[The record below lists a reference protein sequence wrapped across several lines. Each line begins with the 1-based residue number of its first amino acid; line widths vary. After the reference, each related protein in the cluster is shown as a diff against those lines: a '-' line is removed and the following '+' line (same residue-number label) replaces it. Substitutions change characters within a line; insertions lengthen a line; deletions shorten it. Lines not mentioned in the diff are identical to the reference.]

1 MRHLA
6 WLMAILKG
14 TLLAIAL
21 GAALP
26 PLAGVPTIPDGS
38 DVKIVS
44 LDAAVYATG
53 IVKAKG
59 LTMTTPSIAKRLPAS
74 ERVQLWIGIPSA
86 ADSSNRDLKSF
97 AAITSPTGTDLLI
110 GEGKD
115 RVSLTQV
122 LREAYGI
129 RFEVR

>member
-21 GAALP
+21 GASLP
-26 PLAGVPTIPDGS
+26 PLTGVPTIPDGS

-53 IVKAKG
+53 IVKSKG
-59 LTMTTPSIAKRLPAS
+59 LTMTTSSAAKRLPAS

-97 AAITSPTGTDLLI
+97 SAVTSASGTDLLI
-110 GEGKD
+110 GVGKD

>member
-6 WLMAILKG
+6 WLMTILQG

-21 GAALP
+21 GAVLP
-26 PLAGVPTIPDGS
+26 PLAGVPAIPDGS
-38 DVKIVS
+38 DVKVVS

-53 IVKAKG
+53 IVKARV
-59 LTMTTPSIAKRLPAS
+59 LTLTTLSAAKRFPAA

-86 ADSSNRDLKSF
+86 TDSSNRELKSVP
-97 AAITSPTGTDLLI
+97 AVTNATGMDLLI

-115 RVSLTQV
+115 RVSLAQV
-122 LREAYGI
+122 LRDAYGI
-129 RFEVR
+129 RLEVR

>member
-1 MRHLA
+1 
-6 WLMAILKG
+6 MAILKG
-14 TLLAIAL
+14 TLLAVAL
-21 GAALP
+21 GAGLP
-26 PLAGVPTIPDGS
+26 PLAGVPAIPDGS

-53 IVKAKG
+53 VVKGKG
-59 LTMTTPSIAKRLPAS
+59 LTMTTPNTAKRLPAS

-86 ADSSNRDLKSF
+86 ADSGNRDLKSF
-97 AAITSPTGTDLLI
+97 SAITTATGADLLI